1 MLLKIVKFFV
11 ALALL
16 GGLAL
21 AGAGAWVYFGLLPE
35 LPSIERLE
43 DVRLQVPLRIY
54 ANDGALLA
62 EFGEKRRRPL
72 AIEDTPDILVNAF
85 LAAED
90 DRFYEH
96 PGVDYQ
102 GILRAALT
110 LATTG
115 KKEQGGSTITMQVA
129 RNYFLTPEKTY
140 IRKLKE
146 ILLALQI
153 ERRLDKDEIL
163 ELYLNKIYL
172 GNRAYG
178 VAAAAQIYYG
188 KSTEQLT
195 LAESA
200 MVAGLPKAPSR
211 YNPLADSERAV
222 VRRNYVLDR
231 MLTLEFVNTQEHSL
245 ARAAPITAQR
255 YLVQSE
261 VDAKYV
267 AEMVRAQIVDMFG
280 EEEGYTGGYKVYT
293 TIDPRLQSAAKEG
306 VRNGLF
312 SYEERHGYR
321 GAAVKLVSLPPAA
334 ADDTDAAETKINS
347 LSTLSDE
354 LIAEARIKLDAYPDY
369 EPASPAVVTQ
379 VANDTALLQDAAGE
393 PRKLTLEQLAW
404 AKRRLDDQG
413 TLGPPPQTVHDVL
426 AVGELVYLTPVT
438 GGGWRLVQLPE
449 VEGALVAL
457 DPKNGA
463 LRALVGGFSFERSK
477 FNRAVQAFRQPG
489 SNFKPFIYSAALEN
503 GFTAATLIN
512 DAPVVFDD
520 PALEGVW
527 RPENYSGKFYGPTRL
542 REALIKSRNLVS
554 VRVLISLGVGR
565 ALRYAQQFG
574 FRAEQLPRDLSLVLG
589 SGSVSPMELARA
601 YSVFANGGY
610 LTSPYFV
617 ERIEDGEGNVVF
629 TSQHLTVCPD
639 CPEPAVALEPT
650 AEEVDQAAAE
660 EDAVDPEVNGVAE
673 ADSDDLRIR
682 PAPRVINTRNA
693 FIMRTFLTDV
703 IRFGTGRRARVLKRS
718 DLAGKTGTTNDQR
731 DTWFSGFNSAL
742 AATAWVG
749 FDGQTPLGG
758 KETGARAALPIWID
772 FMRVALDGVV
782 EDKIERPDGLVTAL
796 IDRKTGDVTS
806 AENPERMFEIFREE
820 YAPKIKPVLTSVPE
834 SGNVPGSDTQQTS
847 PEQLF

>member
-1 MLLKIVKFFV
+1 LLLKIVKFFV
-11 ALALL
+11 VLALL
-16 GGLAL
+16 GGLGL
-21 AGAGAWVYFGLLPE
+21 AAAAGWVYFGLLPE

-54 ANDGALLA
+54 AKDGALLA

-72 AIEDTPDILVNAF
+72 AIEDTPDTLVNAF

-102 GILRAALT
+102 GIARAALT

-129 RNYFLTPEKTY
+129 RNFFLTPEKTY

-153 ERRLDKDEIL
+153 EQRLSKEEIL

-188 KSTEQLT
+188 KATEQLT

-211 YNPLADSERAV
+211 YNPLADAARAL

-231 MLTLEFVNTQEHSL
+231 MLSLEFIGAQEHTL
-245 ARAAPITAQR
+245 ARAAPITAKR
-255 YLVQSE
+255 NLVQGA
-261 VDAKYV
+261 VDAQYV
-267 AEMVRAQIVDMFG
+267 AEMVRAQIIDMFG

-293 TIDPRLQSAAKEG
+293 TVATRLQAAANVA

-312 SYEERHGYR
+312 GYEERHGYR
-321 GAAVKLVSLPPAA
+321 GAAVKLVNPPAPA
-334 ADDTDAAETKINS
+334 ADETPPVT
-347 LSTLSDE
+347 TLSEE
-354 LIAEARIKLDAYPDY
+354 LVAEARAKLATYPGY
-369 EPASPAVVTQ
+369 EPAEPAVVTQ
-379 VANDTALLQDAAGE
+379 VDNGVALLQNATGE
-393 PRKLTLEQLAW
+393 PRKLALEQLAW

-413 TLGPPPQTVHDVL
+413 TLGPAPTTVHEVL
-426 AVGELVYLTPVT
+426 AIGDLVYVTPLAD
-438 GGGWRLVQLPE
+438 GGWRLVQLPE

-463 LRALVGGFSFERSK
+463 VRALVGGFSFERSK

-565 ALRYAQQFG
+565 ALRYAQNFG
-574 FRAEQLPRDLSLVLG
+574 FRREQLPRDLSLVLG

-610 LTSPYFV
+610 LTVPYFI

-639 CPEPAVALEPT
+639 CPDSVAVPEAAGEGAEPVAGS
-650 AEEVDQAAAE
+650 E
-660 EDAVDPEVNGVAE
+660 EDAVDPELAGAGE
-673 ADSDDLRIR
+673 TDPDELRIR
-682 PAPRVINTRNA
+682 PAPRVINKRNA
-693 FIMRTFLTDV
+693 FIMRTILQDV
-703 IRFGTGRRARVLKRS
+703 VRLGTGRRARVLKRG
-718 DLAGKTGTTNDQR
+718 DIAGKTGTTNDQR
-731 DTWFSGFNSAL
+731 DTWFSGFNSTL
-742 AATAWVG
+742 AATSWVG
-749 FDGQTPLGG
+749 FDSQIPLGA
-758 KETGARAALPIWID
+758 KETGARAALPAWVD
-772 FMRVALDGVV
+772 FMRVGLDGVI

-806 AENPERMFEIFREE
+806 AENPQRMFEIFREE
-820 YAPKIKPVLTSVPE
+820 HAPKIKPVMTSAPD
-834 SGNVPGSDTQQTS
+834 SSNVPGSDTQQTS

>member
-1 MLLKIVKFFV
+1 LLLKIVKFFV

-21 AGAGAWVYFGLLPE
+21 AAAGAWVYFGLLPE

-153 ERRLDKDEIL
+153 ERRLSKEEIL

-188 KSTEQLT
+188 KTTGQLT

-211 YNPLADSERAV
+211 YNPLADSDRAV

-231 MLTLEFVNTQEHSL
+231 MLTLGFIDTQEHSL

-293 TIDPRLQSAAKEG
+293 TIDPRLQVAAKVG

-321 GAAVKLVSLPPAA
+321 GATVKLVSPPPAA
-334 ADDTDAAETKINS
+334 TDGSDTADKTIA

-354 LIAEARIKLDAYPDY
+354 LIAEARIKLAAYPDY

-379 VANDTALLQDAAGE
+379 VANDTALLQNAAGE
-393 PRKLTLEQLAW
+393 HRKLTLEQLAW

-413 TLGPPPQTVHDVL
+413 ALGPPPETVHEVL
-426 AVGELVYLTPVT
+426 AVGDLVYLTRAT

-617 ERIEDGEGNVVF
+617 ERIEDGDGNVVF

-639 CPEPAVALEPT
+639 CPEPVVALETT

-660 EDAVDPEVNGVAE
+660 EDAVDPEVNGVEE

-749 FDGQTPLGG
+749 FDSQTPLGS

-820 YAPKIKPVLTSVPE
+820 YAPKIKPVLTSAPE